1 MGDGAKIAAREDV
14 ITLRSER
21 SRPLLMGSGEG
32 KLAADSGHRS
42 VSAGVYSRAPEVPYV
57 KERRGRAVK
66 KLLLVA
72 LAAIGGLLV
81 YRQIQAD
88 RAEQDLWTEATDSV
102 PTGS

>member
-1 MGDGAKIAAREDV
+1 MVGFARAPAGSRGGN
-14 ITLRSER
+14 RSI
-21 SRPLLMGSGEG
+21 
-32 KLAADSGHRS
+32 
-42 VSAGVYSRAPEVPYV
+42 SAGVYSRAAEVSYV

-66 KLLLVA
+66 KLLLVV

-102 PTGS
+102 PAGSGV

>member
-1 MGDGAKIAAREDV
+1 MPG
-14 ITLRSER
+14 
-21 SRPLLMGSGEG
+21 PL
-32 KLAADSGHRS
+32 
-42 VSAGVYSRAPEVPYV
+42 RAPSGRA
-57 KERRGRAVK
+57 ERRGRTTVGYHRQPSEVPMCTEGRGSAVK

-102 PTGS
+102 PAGSSGV